1 MKVGLAIRRAEMA
14 DTPLKTAGVTPLNDN
29 KMFVLDRKT
38 LASKP
43 IENIT
48 PDEWSAIGHAKRPSL
63 KVIRHRCIDCCAGS
77 YGEVKKCEAIECPSW
92 PYRTGKNPF
101 RQKGANDA

>member
-1 MKVGLAIRRAEMA
+1 MT
-14 DTPLKTAGVTPLNDN
+14 DTPLKIEGGVPLNDN
-29 KMFVLDRKT
+29 DAPILNRKE

-43 IENIT
+43 VEKIT
-48 PDEWSAIGHAKRPSL
+48 SNEWDAIGHTKKPSL
-63 KVIRHRCIDCCAGS
+63 RVIRLRCIDCCAGN